1 MSSLYW
7 YFRALFKVVFT
18 ALNRIEGIGCE
29 NVPETGGVIIAANHV
44 SYLDP
49 LVVGVALKRRATY
62 MAMEKLFSLPLIGAF
77 VKAFSLPVRTGR
89 PQTSTI
95 KEAVNR
101 LKQGELIVIFPEGGR
116 SADGSIMDP
125 KRGVGVIAGISRAP
139 VIPTLVT
146 GTEKSLPVGAK
157 FMRPAKIK
165 VVFGRPIEI
174 KREETDRQFH
184 ERICRNI
191 MEELRK
197 LKGRV

>member
-7 YFRALFKVVFT
+7 YFRALFKAVFT

-29 NVPETGGVIIAANHV
+29 NVPKTGGVIIAANHV

-62 MAMEKLFSLPLIGAF
+62 MAMEKLFSLPLIGTF
-77 VKAFSLPVRTGR
+77 VKTFSLPVRNGS
-89 PQTSTI
+89 PQPSII

-139 VIPTLVT
+139 VIPTLVS

-157 FMRPAKIK
+157 FLRPAKIK
-165 VVFGRPIEI
+165 VVFGQPIEI
-174 KREETDRQFH
+174 GIKETDRQLH

-191 MEELRK
+191 TEELKK
-197 LKGRV
+197 LKGLV